1 MVPIEYWLMRSIRR
15 SLPEGLIDFIHD
27 RGIFRTPGE
36 ETHRPEETARW
47 YGEHAQARGQA
58 LDGKTVCVVGF
69 GGSFGVGVHLLELGA
84 RRVILQD
91 PFAPLRPVRNG
102 AISEVLRDKYFTVSG
117 DSWTPDPDRL
127 VVLRD
132 HLEPYAQDHP
142 GTADFVVSRAV
153 FEHVDNVD
161 SLVRACFLLTKP
173 GGLNFHLVDLR
184 DHFFKYPFEML
195 SYSATT
201 WRCWLN
207 ASNNLNRLRLPDYER
222 IFGRVFGSAEIEVIT
237 RLREEFRSARP
248 RVRSEFLTGD
258 EDVDAAA
265 RVLVTAAR

>member
-1 MVPIEYWLMRSIRR
+1 MVPLEYWLLRSIRR
-15 SLPEGLIDFIHD
+15 SLPEGFIDFIHD

-36 ETHRPEETARW
+36 ETHRPKKTARW
-47 YGEHAQARGQA
+47 YGECAQARGQA

-84 RRVILQD
+84 RRVIL
-91 PFAPLRPVRNG
+91 
-102 AISEVLRDKYFTVSG
+102 LRDKYFTVSG
-117 DSWTPDPDRL
+117 DSWTPDPNRL
-127 VVLRD
+127 VVLRG

-201 WRCWLN
+201 WRRWLN

-222 IFGRVFGSAEIEVIT
+222 IFGRVFGSAEIEVLT
-237 RLREEFRSARP
+237 RLHEEFRRARP

-265 RVLVTAAR
+265 RILVTAAR